1 MSIKNKDTPRIRRSP
16 EESRANILAAA
27 EQLLVEQGP
36 QSLRLADV
44 AKAAGV
50 ANATVLHH
58 FGSINAVHT
67 ALMEQMIGDLVD
79 SIMAIEIPADA
90 PAEARAVGLK
100 TLFDALETP
109 GRAPRRLA
117 GTDRRD
123 QPPDRRARGGA
134 GSGPEEDLQA
144 GVPEDLAE
152 DMILLSVTLAVGVG
166 LFGPSLGKLIGK
178 PEGRARELTLQML
191 LANFSGWRGDSC
203 AGQELPGS
211 LPDAGWSS
219 RSSMNT
225 ETSIAWLLTPAF
237 V

>member
-1 MSIKNKDTPRIRRSP
+1 MSIKNSAPSRVRRSP

-58 FGSINAVHT
+58 FGSIGAVHT
-67 ALMEQMIGDLVD
+67 ALMERMIADLVD
-79 SIMAIEIPADA
+79 AIMAVEIPADA
-90 PAEARAVGLK
+90 PVEARAVGLK
-100 TLFDALETP
+100 TLFDALESP
-109 GRAPRRLA
+109 GAARLA
-117 GTDRRD
+117 AWLELTDETSRLTVVREAV
-123 QPPDRRARGGA
+123 QEVAQKKI
-134 GSGPEEDLQA
+134 SSA

-166 LFGPSLGKLIGK
+166 LFGPPLGKLIGK

-191 LANFSGWRGDSC
+191 LANFQRL
-203 AGQELPGS
+203 AG
-211 LPDAGWSS
+211 
-219 RSSMNT
+219 
-225 ETSIAWLLTPAF
+225 
-237 V
+237 

>member
-1 MSIKNKDTPRIRRSP
+1 MSITDANTPRIRRTP
-16 EESRANILAAA
+16 EESRANILSAA
-27 EQLLVEQGP
+27 ETLLVEQGP

-58 FGSINAVHT
+58 FGSISAVHT
-67 ALMEQMIGDLVD
+67 ALMERMIGELVD

-90 PAEARAVGLK
+90 PVEARAVGLT

-109 GRAPRRLA
+109 GAARLA
-117 GTDRRD
+117 AWLELTDETSRLTVVREAV
-123 QPPDRRARGGA
+123 QEVAQKKIA
-134 GSGPEEDLQA
+134 SA

-191 LANFSGWRGDSC
+191 LANFQRLVG
-203 AGQELPGS
+203 
-211 LPDAGWSS
+211 
-219 RSSMNT
+219 
-225 ETSIAWLLTPAF
+225 
-237 V
+237 